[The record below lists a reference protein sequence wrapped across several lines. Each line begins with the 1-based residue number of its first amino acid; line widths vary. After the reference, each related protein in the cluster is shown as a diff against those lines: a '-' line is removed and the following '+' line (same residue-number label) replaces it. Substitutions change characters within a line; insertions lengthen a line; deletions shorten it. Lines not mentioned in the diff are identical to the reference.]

1 MKFWKY
7 LGLRLLTWAVTIL
20 IGVTFIFFI
29 PRMFPSD
36 PVETM
41 IGQIQSRSGTMDP
54 LQMESLRRSL
64 RVQFGLDGSLSE
76 QYFSFLWKGL
86 LHFDFGPSL
95 MSYPNPA
102 GEIIVRY
109 LPYTLGLSL
118 TSTVLAWI
126 IGNIIGLLAGFR
138 KNKRSSRILESIAIC
153 IYPIPYFIVALV
165 LQIVF
170 AFLLGWLPLQST
182 IIQGQGFAR
191 YASSLLGASVL
202 PAVSLL
208 LVGTG
213 WWIISMK
220 SLAGATS
227 EEDFVLYARY
237 RGLSEK
243 KIGTS
248 YVMRNSIL
256 TQITALAMSLGGVFN
271 GSIMTEIIF
280 GYPGVGTLINKAILQ
295 SDYNMILGCITISIV
310 AIATATLIADIVYP
324 FIDPRIRY
332 S

>member
-7 LGLRLLTWAVTIL
+7 LGLRLLTWALTIL

-36 PVETM
+36 PVESM
-41 IGQIQSRSGTMDP
+41 IGQIQARSGQMDP
-54 LQMESLRRSL
+54 AAKDLLRVSLRT
-64 RVQFGLDGSLSE
+64 QFGLEGSLWQ
-76 QYFSFLWKGL
+76 QYTYYLWNGL
-86 LHFDFGPSL
+86 LHFNFGPSL
-95 MSYPNPA
+95 MSYPTDA
-102 GEIIVRY
+102 GSIIWRN
-109 LPYTLGLSL
+109 LPYTVGLSMI
-118 TSTVLAWI
+118 TTVIAWI
-126 IGNIIGLLAGFR
+126 IGNFIGLLAGFR
-138 KNKRSSRILESIAIC
+138 KNKLSSKILETVAIC
-153 IYPIPYFIVALV
+153 IYPIPYFILALV

-170 AFLLGWLPLQST
+170 SYVLGWFPLQAT
-182 IIQGQGFAR
+182 IQYNGGTGVFIAT
-191 YASSLLGASVL
+191 LLKASVL
-202 PAVSLL
+202 PALSILL
-208 LVGTG
+208 LGTG

-220 SLAGATS
+220 SLSSTTA

-237 RGLSEK
+237 RGMSEG
-243 KIGTS
+243 KIGYS
-248 YVMRNSIL
+248 YVFRNSIL

-280 GYPGVGTLINKAILQ
+280 GYPGVGTLVQKAIMQ

-310 AIATATLIADIVYP
+310 AIATCTLIADLIYP

>member
-7 LGLRLLTWAVTIL
+7 FGLRLLTWALTIM

-41 IGQIQSRSGTMDP
+41 MGQIEARSGSMDP
-54 LQMESLRRSL
+54 VAKEAMRKQL
-64 RVQFGLDGSLSE
+64 RVQFGLEGSLWD
-76 QYFSFLWKGL
+76 QYVSFLWNGL

-95 MSYPNPA
+95 MSFPTPA
-102 GEIIVRY
+102 KDIILRN
-109 LPYTLGLSL
+109 LPYTVGLSL
-118 TSTVLAWI
+118 FTTVVAWC
-126 IGNIIGLLAGFR
+126 IGNLIGLLAGFR
-138 KNKRSSRILESIAIC
+138 KNKRSSKILEGIAIC

-170 AFLLGWLPLQST
+170 SFVLGWFPLTTT
-182 IIQGQGFAR
+182 IMYSGGLWKFIT
-191 YASSLLGASVL
+191 SLLKASVL
-202 PAVSLL
+202 PAVSMLL
-208 LVGTG
+208 LGTG

-220 SLAGATS
+220 SLAATTA

-237 RGLSEK
+237 RGLSEG
-243 KIGTS
+243 KIGS
-248 YVMRNSIL
+248 GYVFRNSIL

-280 GYPGVGTLINKAILQ
+280 TYPGVGTLIQDAIVQ

-310 AIATATLIADIVYP
+310 AIATCTLIADIIYP

>member
-1 MKFWKY
+1 MKFGKY
-7 LGLRLLTWAVTIL
+7 FALRLLTWALTIL

-41 IGQIQSRSGTMDP
+41 IGQIEARSGSMDP
-54 LQMESLRRSL
+54 EAKDAMRRSL
-64 RVQFGLDGSLSE
+64 RVQFGLEGTLWE
-76 QYFSFLWKGL
+76 QYTSFLWKGL

-95 MSYPNPA
+95 MSFPTPA
-102 GEIIVRY
+102 SEIIMRN
-109 LPYTLGLSL
+109 LPYTVGLSL
-118 TSTVLAWI
+118 FTTIVAWC
-126 IGNIIGLLAGFR
+126 IGNFIGLLAGFR
-138 KNKRSSRILESIAIC
+138 KNKRSSKILEGIAIC

-165 LQIVF
+165 LQIIFSFV
-170 AFLLGWLPLQST
+170 LGWFPLTTT
-182 IIQGQGFAR
+182 IMYNGGFV
-191 YASSLLGASVL
+191 SFITSLLKASVL
-202 PAVSLL
+202 PAVSMLL
-208 LVGTG
+208 LGTG

-220 SLAGATS
+220 SLASTTA

-237 RGLSEK
+237 RGLSEG
-243 KIGTS
+243 KIGSS
-248 YVMRNSIL
+248 YVFRNSIL

-280 GYPGVGTLINKAILQ
+280 TYPGVGTLIQDAIVQ
-295 SDYNMILGCITISIV
+295 SDYNMIMGCITISIV
-310 AIATATLIADIVYP
+310 AISTCTLIADLIYP

>member
-7 LGLRLLTWAVTIL
+7 FGLRLLTWALTIL

-41 IGQIQSRSGTMDP
+41 IGQMEARSGSMDP
-54 LQMESLRRSL
+54 TAKEALRKAL
-64 RVQFGLDGSLSE
+64 RVQFGLEGTLWE
-76 QYFSFLWKGL
+76 QYVSFLWNGL

-95 MSYPNPA
+95 MNFPTPA
-102 GEIIVRY
+102 SEIITRN
-109 LPYTLGLSL
+109 LPYTVGLSL
-118 TSTVLAWI
+118 TTTIVAWC
-126 IGNIIGLLAGFR
+126 IGNFIGLLAGFR
-138 KNKRSSRILESIAIC
+138 KNKLSSKVLESVAIC
-153 IYPIPYFIVALV
+153 IYPIPYFILALV

-170 AFLLGWLPLQST
+170 AFVLGWFDLRAT
-182 IIQGQGFAR
+182 IIYSGGFQVFIT
-191 YASSLLGASVL
+191 SLLKASVL
-202 PAVSLL
+202 PAVSILL
-208 LVGTG
+208 LGTG

-220 SLAGATS
+220 SLASTTS

-237 RGLSEK
+237 RGLSEG
-243 KIGTS
+243 KIGAS
-248 YVMRNSIL
+248 YVFRNSIL

-280 GYPGVGTLINKAILQ
+280 GYPGVGTLIQDAITQ

-310 AIATATLIADIVYP
+310 AISTCTLVADLIYP

>member
-7 LGLRLLTWAVTIL
+7 FGLRLFTWALTIF

-41 IGQIQSRSGTMDP
+41 IGQIQARSGQMDP
-54 LQMESLRRSL
+54 AEKAALRKTL
-64 RVQFGLDGSLSE
+64 RVQFGLEGSLSE
-76 QYFSFLWKGL
+76 QYLSYLNRGL

-95 MSYPNPA
+95 MNFPA
-102 GEIIVRY
+102 DTRSIIGKY

-118 TSTVLAWI
+118 TSTLIAWV
-126 IGNIIGLLAGFR
+126 IGNVIGLLAGFR
-138 KNKRSSRILESIAIC
+138 KDKRSSKILEGIAIA
-153 IYPIPYFIVALV
+153 IYPIPYFLVALV

-170 AFLLGWLPLQST
+170 AFVLKWFDLQSFILT
-182 IIQGQGFAR
+182 NNGVWQFVR
-191 YASSLLGASVL
+191 SLVRASIL
-202 PAVSLL
+202 PGVSMLL
-208 LVGTG
+208 LGTG

-220 SLAGATS
+220 SLAATTAA
-227 EEDFVLYARY
+227 EEFVLYARY
-237 RGLSEK
+237 RGLSES
-243 KIGTS
+243 KIGKD
-248 YVMRNSIL
+248 YVFRNSIL
-256 TQITALAMSLGGVFN
+256 TQITALAMSLGTVFS

-280 GYPGVGTLINKAILQ
+280 GYPGVGKLLQSAILQ
-295 SDYNMILGCITISIV
+295 SDYNMILGVITISIV
-310 AIATATLIADIVYP
+310 AISTATLIADLVYP

>member
-7 LGLRLLTWAVTIL
+7 LSLRVLTWALTIL

-41 IGQIQSRSGTMDP
+41 IGQMQARSGNMDP
-54 LQMESLRRSL
+54 VAKDALRTSLRI
-64 RVQFGLDGSLSE
+64 QFGLEGSLWE
-76 QYFSFLWKGL
+76 QYTSFLWNGL

-95 MSYPNPA
+95 MNYPTPA
-102 GEIIVRY
+102 GEIIARN
-109 LPYTLGLSL
+109 LPYTVGLSL
-118 TSTVLAWI
+118 MTTIVAWI
-126 IGNIIGLLAGFR
+126 IGNFIGLLAGFR
-138 KNKRSSRILESIAIC
+138 KNKTSSKILEGIAIC
-153 IYPIPYFIVALV
+153 IYPIPYFIVALI

-170 AFLLGWLPLQST
+170 SFVLGWFPLRTT
-182 IIQGQGFAR
+182 ILYNGGTWTFIT
-191 YASSLLGASVL
+191 SLLKASIL
-202 PAVSLL
+202 PAVSILL
-208 LVGTG
+208 LGMG

-220 SLAGATS
+220 SLASTTA

-237 RGLSEK
+237 RGLSEG
-243 KIGTS
+243 KIGYS
-248 YVMRNSIL
+248 YVFRNSIL
-256 TQITALAMSLGGVFN
+256 TQITALAMSIGGVFN

-280 GYPGVGTLINKAILQ
+280 GYPGVGTLIQDAITQ

-310 AIATATLIADIVYP
+310 AISTCTLIADLIYP

>member
-1 MKFWKY
+1 MKFKTFF
-7 LGLRLLTWAVTIL
+7 LKRLLAWAMTIL

-36 PVETM
+36 PVENM
-41 IGQIQSRSGTMDP
+41 ISQMQSRSGNMDP
-54 LQMESLRRSL
+54 AEMEALRYQL
-64 RVQFGLDGSLSE
+64 RVQFGLDGTLLE
-76 QYFSFLWKGL
+76 QYGYFLWHGL

-95 MSYPNPA
+95 MSYPEPVVN
-102 GEIIVRY
+102 IISRN

-118 TSTVLAWI
+118 TSTLLAWI
-126 IGNIIGLLAGFR
+126 IGNFIGLLAGFR
-138 KNKRSSRILESIAIC
+138 KNKRSSKILEGIAIC
-153 IYPIPYFIVALV
+153 IYPIPYFLIALV

-170 AFLLGWLPLQST
+170 AYVLGWFPITTTLVTFGTTAQYL
-182 IIQGQGFAR
+182 
-191 YASSLLGASVL
+191 SSLLKASVL
-202 PAVSLL
+202 PAVSMLL
-208 LVGTG
+208 LGTG

-220 SLAGATS
+220 SLASTTS

-237 RGLSEK
+237 RGISEA

-248 YVMRNSIL
+248 YVLRNSIL
-256 TQITALAMSLGGVFN
+256 TQITALAMSLGGVFG

-280 GYPGVGTLINKAILQ
+280 GYPGVGTLIQKAILQ

-310 AIATATLIADIVYP
+310 AISTATLIVDVIYP

-332 S
+332 G